1 MKALKILF
9 VILIIAAA
17 IAGGYAYKSIYMSN
31 TSFEE
36 NEKVVLIYTGQ
47 SYGEV
52 VASLEEKVLKDVSSF
67 DWVADLKSYPEL
79 VKPGRYSIPKGSSNN
94 DIVNKLRLGE
104 QDPVMVTFN
113 NVRTEEEL
121 AGKIA
126 DDLEA
131 DSLIFLE
138 VLKDRKLMRELG
150 FEKETY
156 PAMFIPNSYEMYW
169 TTKPESFVERMK
181 KEYDRFWN
189 DERRRKADA
198 IKFTPEEVVTLAS
211 IVQAETSQKDEAPKI
226 AGVYLN
232 RIRKGIPL
240 QADPTLIFALGDFSI
255 KRVLNKHKEIDS
267 PYNTYKFAGLP
278 PGPINYPMPNY
289 VDAVLNAENHDY
301 YYFCAKPDFSG
312 YHNFSK
318 SYSQH
323 LIYAREYQRELNKRR
338 IYQ

>member
-1 MKALKILF
+1 
-9 VILIIAAA
+9 V
-17 IAGGYAYKSIYMSN
+17 N
-31 TSFEE
+31 T
-36 NEKVVLIYTGQ
+36 LR
-47 SYGEV
+47 
-52 VASLEEKVLKDVSSF
+52 EKVLKDVSSF

-79 VKPGRYSIPKGSSNN
+79 VKPGRYAIPKGASNN

-121 AGKIA
+121 AGKVS
-126 DDLEA
+126 DDLET

-138 VLKDRKLMRELG
+138 VLKDRQLMQKMG
-150 FEKETY
+150 FKKETY

-189 DERRRKADA
+189 DERMRKASA

-211 IVQAETSQKDEAPKI
+211 IVQAETSQNDEAAKI

-255 KRVLNKHKEIDS
+255 KRVLNKHKEISS

-289 VDAVLNAENHDY
+289 VDAVLNADNHDY

>member
-9 VILIIAAA
+9 VLLLIAAA
-17 IAGGYAYKSIYMSN
+17 IGGGYSYKSIYMGN

-36 NEKVVLIYTGQ
+36 DEKVVLIYSGDDY
-47 SYGEV
+47 SEV
-52 VASLEEKVLKDVSSF
+52 VNTLREKVLKDVSSF

-79 VKPGRYSIPKGSSNN
+79 VKPGRYAIPKGASNN

-121 AGKIA
+121 AGKVS
-126 DDLEA
+126 DDLET

-138 VLKDRKLMRELG
+138 VLKDRQLMQKMG
-150 FEKETY
+150 FKKETY

-189 DERRRKADA
+189 DERRRKASA

-211 IVQAETSQKDEAPKI
+211 IVQAETSQNDEAAKI

-255 KRVLNKHKEIDS
+255 KRVLNKHKEISS

-289 VDAVLNAENHDY
+289 VDAVLNADNHDY

>member
-9 VILIIAAA
+9 VLLLIAAA
-17 IAGGYAYKSIYMSN
+17 IGGGYSYKSIYMGN

-36 NEKVVLIYTGQ
+36 DEKVVLIYSGDDY
-47 SYGEV
+47 SEV
-52 VASLEEKVLKDVSSF
+52 VNTLREKVLKDVSSF

-79 VKPGRYSIPKGSSNN
+79 VKPGRYAIPKGASNN

-121 AGKIA
+121 AGKVS
-126 DDLEA
+126 DDLET

-138 VLKDRKLMRELG
+138 VLKDRQLMQKMG
-150 FEKETY
+150 FKKETY

-189 DERRRKADA
+189 DERMRKASA

-211 IVQAETSQKDEAPKI
+211 IVQAETSQNDEAAKI

-255 KRVLNKHKEIDS
+255 KRVLNKHKEISS

-289 VDAVLNAENHDY
+289 VDAVLNADNHDY